1 MDLIN
6 QHVTGLHPFLKNRT
20 QKVRIGQ
27 TLSEAITLKS
37 GVPQGGILSPI
48 LFTLFTADLEKW
60 CKHSKIY
67 GYADDTTSSC
77 KGKSWKD
84 IIKNLEEDANIILS
98 YMASNGLAAN
108 QNKTVFM
115 LLNMKKHAAK
125 NQEEEQEE
133 ELSIKVGNSLVK
145 RSCSTNLLGVTIE
158 ENQGWKEHFNN
169 TINALNKRTFAIR
182 RIAAQIP
189 HKNIIKV
196 VQSLW
201 MSKLRYGLQ
210 LCNRV
215 RLTENDPKNTSMMA
229 RQVAQ

>member
-1 MDLIN
+1 MIFSFPN
-6 QHVTGLHPFLKNRT
+6 
-20 QKVRIGQ
+20 
-27 TLSEAITLKS
+27 
-37 GVPQGGILSPI
+37 
-48 LFTLFTADLEKW
+48 
-60 CKHSKIY
+60 
-67 GYADDTTSSC
+67 
-77 KGKSWKD
+77 
-84 IIKNLEEDANIILS
+84 
-98 YMASNGLAAN
+98 
-108 QNKTVFM
+108 
-115 LLNMKKHAAK
+115 HAAK

-215 RLTENDPKNTSMMA
+215 RLTENDNFSL
-229 RQVAQ
+229 

>member
-1 MDLIN
+1 
-6 QHVTGLHPFLKNRT
+6 
-20 QKVRIGQ
+20 
-27 TLSEAITLKS
+27 
-37 GVPQGGILSPI
+37 
-48 LFTLFTADLEKW
+48 
-60 CKHSKIY
+60 
-67 GYADDTTSSC
+67 
-77 KGKSWKD
+77 
-84 IIKNLEEDANIILS
+84 
-98 YMASNGLAAN
+98 MASNGLAAN

-133 ELSIKVGNSLVK
+133 ELSIKVGNRLVK

-215 RLTENDPKNTSMMA
+215 RLTKNDPKT
-229 RQVAQ
+229 QV